1 MLNFISVGLTGGIAS
16 GKSTVAEMLKSE
28 GIPVLDADKVSR
40 DIVSVGS
47 QALSEIVRGFG
58 DCVLDKFGNLDREKL
73 GQIIFA
79 NPEQRKTLNEI
90 MHPKIQRE
98 QKNWLKKIR
107 SEGKFKVAAVE
118 AALMIES
125 GGYKNFDFLVVVKC
139 SEKNQY
145 ERLEKRNNLTENS
158 IKARLDSQMSIL
170 KKKEYADWVLD
181 NSRDLSFMKS
191 QVALLISK
199 LFSMVKL

>member
-1 MLNFISVGLTGGIAS
+1 MSNFISVGLTGGIAS
-16 GKSTVAEMLKSE
+16 GKSTVAEMLKFE

-47 QALSEIVRGFG
+47 QALSEIVREFG
-58 DCVLDKFGNLDREKL
+58 DCVLDRFGNLDRDKL
-73 GQIIFA
+73 GQIIFTK
-79 NPEQRKTLNEI
+79 PEQRKKLNKI
-90 MHPKIQRE
+90 MHPKIQQE
-98 QKNWLKKIR
+98 QKKWLKKVQ
-107 SEGKFKVAAVE
+107 SEGKFKIAVVE

-145 ERLEKRNNLTENS
+145 ERLGKRNNLTDDS

-170 KKKEYADWVLD
+170 KKQEYADWVLD
-181 NSRDLSFMKS
+181 NSRDLNLLKS
-191 QVALLISK
+191 QVALLINK

>member
-1 MLNFISVGLTGGIAS
+1 MLNFVSVGLTGGIAS

-40 DIVSVGS
+40 DLVSVGS
-47 QALSEIVRGFG
+47 QTLSEIVRGFG
-58 DCVLDKFGNLDREKL
+58 DGVLDKFGNLDRGKL
-73 GQIIFA
+73 GQIVFA
-79 NPEQRKTLNEI
+79 NPKQRKILNEI
-90 MHPKIQRE
+90 MHPKIQQE
-98 QKNWLKKIR
+98 QENWLKKIR
-107 SEGKFKVAAVE
+107 NEGKFKIAAVE

-125 GGYKNFDFLVVVKC
+125 GGYKNFNFLVVVKC

-145 ERLEKRNNLTENS
+145 ERLEKRNNLTEDS

-181 NSRDLSFMKS
+181 NSRDLNFVKS